1 MDRAG
6 LVTTQAGQPQRG
18 ILRRSLERLI
28 GSGVVIGGAAL
39 KWGFLFAKFFTFFIS
54 FAAYSFWFG
63 SWKFGLGFALL
74 ILVHELGHVIE
85 ARRQGVPVSL
95 PTFIP
100 FFGAFVTVQNAGLEP
115 WRSALISLAGPFVG
129 GLGATAVWAVGSA
142 QNTTWLVVLANIG
155 FLLNAFNLLPIGF
168 LDGGTVWRAVTDTW
182 KRPRIRYENGVPVQ
196 AYAPD
201 RERAGRLATLYVLLA
216 AALVGGLLAT
226 RHSGML

>member
-1 MDRAG
+1 VSA
-6 LVTTQAGQPQRG
+6 QAEHPERG
-18 ILRRSLERLI
+18 IVRRSLERLA
-28 GSGVVIGGAAL
+28 GLAVLIGGAAL
-39 KWGFLFAKFFTFFIS
+39 KWGFVFVKFGTFFVS

-63 SWKFGLGFALL
+63 SWKFGLGFVLL
-74 ILVHELGHVIE
+74 ILVHELGHVFE

-100 FFGAFVTVQNAGLEP
+100 FLGAFVTVQNAGLSP

-142 QNTTWLVVLANIG
+142 QSSTWLVVLANIG

-168 LDGGTVWRAVTDTW
+168 LDGGTVWRAVRETW
-182 KRPRIRYENGVPVQ
+182 DRPQIRFEDGVPVQ

-201 RERAGRLATLYVLLA
+201 RQRATRLAMLYVLLA

>member
-1 MDRAG
+1 VSA
-6 LVTTQAGQPQRG
+6 QAEQPRRG
-18 ILRRSLERLI
+18 IIDRLI
-28 GSGVVIGGAAL
+28 GLAVVLGS
-39 KWGFLFAKFFTFFIS
+39 FAKFFTFFVS

-63 SWKFGLGFALL
+63 SWKFGLGFVLL
-74 ILVHELGHVIE
+74 ILVHELGHVFE

-100 FFGAFVTVQNAGLEP
+100 FFGAFVTVQKAGLAP

-129 GLGATAVWAVGSA
+129 GLGAAVAWAVGSV

-168 LDGGTVWRAVTDTW
+168 LDGGTVARSISESRRGW
-182 KRPRIRYENGVPVQ
+182 IRYENHVPMEAVP
-196 AYAPD
+196 PD
-201 RERAGRLATLYVLLA
+201 REHTTLIATLYALLA
-216 AALVGGLLAT
+216 AALVGCLLAT